1 MNLNYGFLIILVP
14 VILFSLTIH
23 EYAHALVAHRLGDD
37 TAKNQGRLSL
47 NPLVHL
53 DLLGT
58 LLLFIVHFGWAKP
71 VPVDPRNFKNPKK
84 DMLLVALAG
93 PVSNILTAIVA
104 AVVLKAVF
112 ENFAS
117 AGIPPGSGVDVAVRM
132 LVWFIYIGIVLAVF
146 NMIPVP
152 PLDGSRVLYGLLPDS
167 LAFRYA
173 RFETYGIFILFAIFI
188 FGGSFLGYFIRIPVV
203 IFIKLCNFNY
213 SELEIVIRAMNP
225 S

>member
-1 MNLNYGFLIILVP
+1 MNYEFLIILVP

-37 TAKNQGRLSL
+37 TAKRQGRLSL

-53 DLLGT
+53 DVLGT

-71 VPVDPRNFKNPKK
+71 VPVDPRNFRNPKK
-84 DMLLVALAG
+84 DMLMVAIAG
-93 PVSNILTAIVA
+93 PISNILTAIAA
-104 AVVLKAVF
+104 AVILKALF
-112 ENFAS
+112 ENFA
-117 AGIPPGSGVDVAVRM
+117 AIPPGSGADVAARM
-132 LVWFIYIGIVLAVF
+132 LVWFMYIGIVLAVF

-167 LAFRYA
+167 LAYRYA
-173 RFETYGIFILFAIFI
+173 RFETYGIFILFAFFL
-188 FGGSFLGYFIRIPVV
+188 FGGQFLGYFIRIPVV
-203 IFIKLCNFNY
+203 IFIQMCNFSP

-225 S
+225 

>member
-1 MNLNYGFLIILVP
+1 MNYSFFIILIP

-23 EYAHALVAHRLGDD
+23 EYAHALVAYRLGDD
-37 TAKNQGRLSL
+37 TAKRQGRLSL

-71 VPVDPRNFKNPKK
+71 VPVDPRNFRNPKK

-93 PVSNILTAIVA
+93 PVSNILTAIAA
-104 AVVLKAVF
+104 AVILKAVF
-112 ENFAS
+112 ENFAV
-117 AGIPPGSGVDVAVRM
+117 IPLGSGVDVAVRM

-167 LAFRYA
+167 LAYRYA
-173 RFETYGIFILFAIFI
+173 KFETYGIFILFAFFL
-188 FGGSFLGYFIRIPVV
+188 FGGQFLGYFIRVPVV
-203 IFIKLCNFNY
+203 IFIEMCNFSP
-213 SELEIVIRAMNP
+213 SELEIVVRSINP

>member
-1 MNLNYGFLIILVP
+1 MNINYGFFIILVP

-188 FGGSFLGYFIRIPVV
+188 FGGSFLGYFIRVPVF
-203 IFIKLCNFNY
+203 IFISLCNFNY

>member
-1 MNLNYGFLIILVP
+1 MNYSFFIILIP

-23 EYAHALVAHRLGDD
+23 EYAHALVAYRLGDD
-37 TAKNQGRLSL
+37 TAKRQGRLSL

-71 VPVDPRNFKNPKK
+71 VPVDPRNFRNPKK

-93 PVSNILTAIVA
+93 PVSNILTAIAA
-104 AVVLKAVF
+104 AVILKAVF
-112 ENFAS
+112 ENFA
-117 AGIPPGSGVDVAVRM
+117 AIPLGSGVDVAVRM

-167 LAFRYA
+167 LAYRYA
-173 RFETYGIFILFAIFI
+173 RFETYGIFILFAFFL
-188 FGGSFLGYFIRIPVV
+188 FGGQFLGYFIRVPVV
-203 IFIKLCNFNY
+203 IFIEMCNFSP
-213 SELEIVIRAMNP
+213 SELEIVVRSINP

>member
-1 MNLNYGFLIILVP
+1 MNYSFFIILIP

-23 EYAHALVAHRLGDD
+23 EYAHALVAYRLGDD
-37 TAKNQGRLSL
+37 TAKRQGRLSL

-71 VPVDPRNFKNPKK
+71 VPVDPRNFRNPKK

-93 PVSNILTAIVA
+93 PVSNILTAIAA
-104 AVVLKAVF
+104 AVILKAIF
-112 ENFAS
+112 ENFA
-117 AGIPPGSGVDVAVRM
+117 AIPPGSGVDVAVRM

-167 LAFRYA
+167 LAYRYA
-173 RFETYGIFILFAIFI
+173 RFETYGIFILFAFFPVRREIFELLYI
-188 FGGSFLGYFIRIPVV
+188 RSRGYLYTNVQFQPERT
-203 IFIKLCNFNY
+203 
-213 SELEIVIRAMNP
+213 RDR
-225 S
+225 

>member
-1 MNLNYGFLIILVP
+1 MDYSFFIILIP

-23 EYAHALVAHRLGDD
+23 EYAHALVAYRLGDD
-37 TAKNQGRLSL
+37 TAKRQGRLSL

-71 VPVDPRNFKNPKK
+71 VPVDPRNFRNPKK

-93 PVSNILTAIVA
+93 PVSNILTAIAA
-104 AVVLKAVF
+104 AVILKAVF
-112 ENFAS
+112 ENFAV
-117 AGIPPGSGVDVAVRM
+117 IPPGSGVDVAARM

-167 LAFRYA
+167 LAYRYA
-173 RFETYGIFILFAIFI
+173 RFETYGIFILFAFFL
-188 FGGSFLGYFIRIPVV
+188 FGGKFLGYFIRVPVV
-203 IFIKLCNFNY
+203 IFIELCNF
-213 SELEIVIRAMNP
+213 SPGELEIVVRSINP

>member
-1 MNLNYGFLIILVP
+1 MNYQFLIILVP

-23 EYAHALVAHRLGDD
+23 EYAHALVAYRLGDD
-37 TAKNQGRLSL
+37 TAKRQGRLSL

-53 DLLGT
+53 DVLGT

-71 VPVDPRNFKNPKK
+71 VPVDPRNFRNPKK
-84 DMLLVALAG
+84 DMLMVALAG
-93 PVSNILTAIVA
+93 PVSNILTAIAA
-104 AVVLKAVF
+104 AVILKAIF
-112 ENFAS
+112 ENFA
-117 AGIPPGSGVDVAVRM
+117 AIPPGSGVDVVARM

-167 LAFRYA
+167 LAYRYA
-173 RFETYGIFILFAIFI
+173 RFETYGIFILFAFFL
-188 FGGSFLGYFIRIPVV
+188 FGGQFLGYFIRVPVV
-203 IFIKLCNFNY
+203 IFIELCNFSP

-225 S
+225 

>member
-1 MNLNYGFLIILVP
+1 MNYSFFIILIP

-23 EYAHALVAHRLGDD
+23 EYAHALVAYRLGDD
-37 TAKNQGRLSL
+37 TAKRQGRLSL

-71 VPVDPRNFKNPKK
+71 VPVDPRNFRNPKK

-93 PVSNILTAIVA
+93 PVSNILTAIAA
-104 AVVLKAVF
+104 AVILKAVF
-112 ENFAS
+112 ENFA
-117 AGIPPGSGVDVAVRM
+117 AIPPGSGVDVAVRM

-167 LAFRYA
+167 LAYRYA
-173 RFETYGIFILFAIFI
+173 KFETYGIFILFAFFLFGGKFLSYFIFVPVGIFI
-188 FGGSFLGYFIRIPVV
+188 QI
-203 IFIKLCNFNY
+203 CNFSP
-213 SELEIVIRAMNP
+213 SELEILVRAMNP
-225 S
+225 

>member
-1 MNLNYGFLIILVP
+1 MNYGFLIILAP

-104 AVVLKAVF
+104 AVVLKALF

-117 AGIPPGSGVDVAVRM
+117 AGIPPGSGVDVVARM

-167 LAFRYA
+167 LAYRYA

-188 FGGSFLGYFIRIPVV
+188 FGGQFLGYFIRVPVF
-203 IFIKLCNFNY
+203 IFIKLCNFSP
-213 SELEIVIRAMNP
+213 SELGIVIRAMNP

>member
-1 MNLNYGFLIILVP
+1 MNYSFFIILIP

-23 EYAHALVAHRLGDD
+23 EYAHALVAYRLGDD
-37 TAKNQGRLSL
+37 TAKRQGRLSL

-71 VPVDPRNFKNPKK
+71 VPVDPRNFRNPKK

-93 PVSNILTAIVA
+93 PVSNILTAIAA
-104 AVVLKAVF
+104 AVILKAVF
-112 ENFAS
+112 ENFA
-117 AGIPPGSGVDVAVRM
+117 AIPLGSGVDVAVRM

-167 LAFRYA
+167 LAYRYA
-173 RFETYGIFILFAIFI
+173 KFETYGIFILFAFFLFGGKFLSYFIFVPVGIFI
-188 FGGSFLGYFIRIPVV
+188 QM
-203 IFIKLCNFNY
+203 CNFSP
-213 SELEIVIRAMNP
+213 SELEILVRAMNP
-225 S
+225 